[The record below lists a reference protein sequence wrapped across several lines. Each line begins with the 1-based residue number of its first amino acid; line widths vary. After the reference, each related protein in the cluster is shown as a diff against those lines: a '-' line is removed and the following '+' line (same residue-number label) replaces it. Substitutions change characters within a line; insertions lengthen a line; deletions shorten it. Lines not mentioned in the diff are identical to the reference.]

1 MRVDFPVGWPGD
13 KMNLFTH
20 EGREAQRLNTD
31 GKAVYPGQAELL
43 FDYVSRLFNWRK
55 TAEVIHTGRTLHF
68 ITRDNTYAFF
78 RYNDS
83 KAVFVF
89 INNSEEEKTIPWS
102 YYSEISEG
110 LKEGIDVLTG
120 TTVTIDDSTKVAPET
135 ALVVEFQRG
144 A

>member
-1 MRVDFPVGWPGD
+1 M
-13 KMNLFTH
+13 
-20 EGREAQRLNTD
+20 
-31 GKAVYPGQAELL
+31 
-43 FDYVSRLFNWRK
+43 SRLFNWRK

-68 ITRDNTYAFF
+68 ISRDNTYAFF
-78 RYNDS
+78 RYNDN

-120 TTVTIDDSTKVAPET
+120 ATVTIDDSTKVAPET